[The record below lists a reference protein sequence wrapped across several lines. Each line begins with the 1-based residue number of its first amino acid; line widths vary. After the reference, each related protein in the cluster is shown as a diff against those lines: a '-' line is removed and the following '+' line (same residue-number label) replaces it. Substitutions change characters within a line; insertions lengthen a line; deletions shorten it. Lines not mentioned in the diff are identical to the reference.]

1 MWGVA
6 GSGRTVAMLKRILRG
21 GGGPAQLTILRFLAG
36 KVVQTMQICI
46 YNEYT
51 YIPPA
56 QLAQYYSDSH
66 HLRT

>member
-6 GSGRTVAMLKRILRG
+6 EWAHRCHVEKD
-21 GGGPAQLTILRFLAG
+21 TILRFLAG